1 MEFQCRKFRYGVD
14 GGDRY
19 GTDQRDPRAIVF
31 TEWQNERPVH
41 CCLLA
46 WCHVDVMMTSP
57 AARKHIIMGRTW
69 AMLQKGRWAL
79 WLGRFPI
86 PYFYFFH
93 IFNFYFKFPPFN
105 SNSNYY
111 FKFRFPHI
119 KYDPI
124 MVINTIIFPISIYSP
139 SHYLVIKKFN
149 HNFSPHILFYIF
161 FKVLRSI

>member
-1 MEFQCRKFRYGVD
+1 
-14 GGDRY
+14 
-19 GTDQRDPRAIVF
+19 
-31 TEWQNERPVH
+31 
-41 CCLLA
+41 
-46 WCHVDVMMTSP
+46 
-57 AARKHIIMGRTW
+57 
-69 AMLQKGRWAL
+69 
-79 WLGRFPI
+79 LGRFPI

-124 MVINTIIFPISIYSP
+124 IVINTIIFPISIYSP

-161 FKVLRSI
+161 FKNFRSRYLISIGCITRNYKQEMQHPIIYLVVI